1 MYADDVMTV
10 LPRHNGIVNYRP
22 SVPCHL
28 FFDTLVLYFTPTFI
42 RTPTIPDRHAV
53 ALLIL
58 SIGILVFLAH
68 LFTALF
74 QRTKVPDVLLLMI
87 LGIISGPI
95 LGLIGPQDF
104 GTFGIVL
111 TTIALTVILFEG
123 GTNLEIPTIVRSA
136 KETLALTLV
145 TFSATVAI
153 ASVIAINLYHM
164 PLLVGVAL
172 GTIIGG
178 TSSAVVVPMVRG
190 LKLKEPSGTVLVLE
204 SSLTDVLCI
213 VLTYG
218 VLEAMVSPHATV
230 GKVAGGILASF
241 FFASVI
247 GVIGGHVWLFV
258 LDRVRQFPDSIFT
271 TFAFIFVLYG
281 CAELLGFSGAIT
293 ALSFGI
299 TLTNFRFFHFN
310 RLPMLKDVEWSRLNE
325 TERRFYGEIVFLVKV
340 FFFVYL
346 GLSMRIEGIE
356 SFLLPLLIVTAV
368 FAARLLITKLVVSPK
383 VPWFER
389 SVISIM
395 VPKGLAAAVLAGL
408 PAQYG
413 IVEAG
418 ILQDVVYRTILIS
431 IVLTAVL
438 VPLIDRVPLYRRF
451 FGTAESSPPAAA
463 P

>member
-1 MYADDVMTV
+1 
-10 LPRHNGIVNYRP
+10 
-22 SVPCHL
+22 
-28 FFDTLVLYFTPTFI
+28 
-42 RTPTIPDRHAV
+42 
-53 ALLIL
+53 
-58 SIGILVFLAH
+58 
-68 LFTALF
+68 
-74 QRTKVPDVLLLMI
+74 
-87 LGIISGPI
+87 
-95 LGLIGPQDF
+95 
-104 GTFGIVL
+104 
-111 TTIALTVILFEG
+111 
-123 GTNLEIPTIVRSA
+123 
-136 KETLALTLV
+136 
-145 TFSATVAI
+145 
-153 ASVIAINLYHM
+153 
-164 PLLVGVAL
+164 
-172 GTIIGG
+172 
-178 TSSAVVVPMVRG
+178 
-190 LKLKEPSGTVLVLE
+190 
-204 SSLTDVLCI
+204 
-213 VLTYG
+213 
-218 VLEAMVSPHATV
+218 
-230 GKVAGGILASF
+230 
-241 FFASVI
+241 
-247 GVIGGHVWLFV
+247 
-258 LDRVRQFPDSIFT
+258 
-271 TFAFIFVLYG
+271 
-281 CAELLGFSGAIT
+281 
-293 ALSFGI
+293 
-299 TLTNFRFFHFN
+299 
-310 RLPMLKDVEWSRLNE
+310 MLKDVEWSRLNE